1 MRAPLSLAGFFIA
14 GKRMRRFI
22 ISTVKLL
29 AKLLAISLIAGT
41 AVHAETLVR
50 APLMPRVTGV
60 FVSPFAPAEAVSCE
74 DRYQSVCARP
84 CATWAGAQPDFQ
96 YSYDVCVARCPRPIR
111 GSCR

>member
-1 MRAPLSLAGFFIA
+1 
-14 GKRMRRFI
+14 MRRFI
-22 ISTVKLL
+22 IAVASDL
-29 AKLLAISLIAGT
+29 AKLLAISLIACT
-41 AVHAETLVR
+41 AHAETLVR
-50 APLMPRVTGV
+50 APLMPRTTGV

-96 YSYDVCVARCPRPIR
+96 YSYDICVAGCPRPVR